1 MSNNCGRAYID
12 QQRPAPI
19 QMMTNDPPVKSYT
32 SQIAPQISSKFGM
45 VIVISV
51 DRDAGDIMDV
61 QDEVWEQL

>member
-1 MSNNCGRAYID
+1 MSNNCGRAHID

-19 QMMTNDPPVKSYT
+19 QMITNDPLVKSYT

-45 VIVISV
+45 VIVISE

-61 QDEVWEQL
+61 RDEVWEQL